1 MGASTWIL
9 LITILAEVP
18 HHGKAVHIEK
28 IEGIIS
34 KEECEL
40 MASRIYPEAFKY
52 YKVSTQCLEKKRGMI
67 R

>member
-18 HHGKAVHIEK
+18 YHGKAAHIEK

-34 KEECEL
+34 KEECEM
-40 MASRIYPEAFKY
+40 MASRIHPEAFKF
-52 YKVSTQCLEKKRGMI
+52 YKVSTQCLEKKVI